1 MKNKKKKALFWG
13 KIFLTIGA
21 VMTVS
26 LSIIFNQFSFPWTI
40 SLFFVIV
47 LLWYF
52 EPSAVQ
58 SAVVDIKEGKLTVNR
73 LHDETVQAAKDVAVT
88 AGQFSATVDAF
99 LAFNLADF
107 QTQGR
112 LGAAVSWLQG
122 ANFVNQAVALQK
134 TSEQSDPEIMIL
146 IVQAKR
152 KVLELFRNEAESR
165 YFEGKN
171 LKPYINS
178 GGDFSDG
185 KMRYDLSQDSAA
197 VNFTALS
204 KLGEML
210 PDDQNTKWQ
219 AELRRFKKFYDQNFP
234 DA

>member
-1 MKNKKKKALFWG
+1 MKDKKKRALFWG
-13 KIFLTIGA
+13 KILLTIGA
-21 VMTVS
+21 VMIVS
-26 LSIIFNQFSFPWTI
+26 LSIIFNQFSFPWAV
-40 SLFFVIV
+40 SLFLTVV
-47 LLWYF
+47 LVWYF

-58 SAVVDIKEGKLTVNR
+58 SAIVDIKEGKLTVNR

-88 AGQFSATVDAF
+88 AGQFSETVDAF

-122 ANFVNQAVALQK
+122 ANFVNQAVALQQ
-134 TSEQSDPEIMIL
+134 TSEPSDPEITIL
-146 IVQAKR
+146 IAQAKR
-152 KVLELFRNEAESR
+152 KVLELFQDEAER
-165 YFEGKN
+165 NYFSGKT
-171 LKPYINS
+171 LDPYIDS

-185 KMRYDLSQDSAA
+185 KMRYDLSQDRAV

-204 KLGEML
+204 KLGETL

-219 AELRRFKKFYDQNFP
+219 VELQRLKKFYDRNFP